1 MTTAPE
7 PQVRRATGPAD
18 LLALAPTVLGFH
30 PEESVVV
37 MTVGAAA
44 HPFHCRVD
52 LPGAVPPP
60 PGEPATDPA
69 AEAAALGD
77 YLAQTA
83 GRHGV
88 DAVALLL
95 YTTRARL
102 AEEVAGVLAGCF
114 EDAGVSLRLC
124 IRADGRRW
132 FGLLGSA
139 GLVPVD
145 GTPYDLSAH
154 PWTAEAV
161 VEGRVT
167 YTSREALRASLVSTD
182 PDDEHAVGLAAL
194 EATGRIAGCT
204 HGPDAF
210 GPAAVVQGVRSH
222 LVAEAHWVRRVV
234 RAAAAGGDRLPAE
247 DAGRLLVAILAL
259 QVRDVAWAEMSRDD
273 ATAHVE
279 LWRDLTRRA
288 PEDLRA
294 APAALLAFAAWLA
307 GDGALAWCAVDRCRE
322 SDPDYRL
329 GSLVAQALEDAVPPS
344 SWTPF
349 DADDLPLFAG

>member
-52 LPGAVPPP
+52 LPGALPPV
-60 PGEPATDPA
+60 PGEPAPDPL
-69 AEAAALGD
+69 AEASALGD
-77 YLAQTA
+77 HLARTA
-83 GRHGV
+83 CRHGV

-95 YTTRARL
+95 YTERGLL
-102 AEEVAGVLAGCF
+102 AEHVADVLAGCF
-114 EDAGVSLRLC
+114 ERAGVTLRLC

-145 GTPYDLSAH
+145 GTPYDLTSHA
-154 PWTAEAV
+154 WTAEAV
-161 VEGRVT
+161 VDGRVT
-167 YTSREALRASLVSTD
+167 YTSREALRASLVGAD
-182 PDDEHAVGLAAL
+182 PGDEQAVALAAL
-194 EATGRIAGCT
+194 DATGRIAGST
-204 HGPDAF
+204 RGPDAL
-210 GPAAVVQGVRSH
+210 GPEAAVHGVRSH
-222 LVAEAHWVRRVV
+222 LVAEAHWVRGVV
-234 RAAAAGGDRLPAE
+234 RAAVAGGDRLPPE

-259 QVRDVAWAEMSRDD
+259 QVRDVAWAEMSGED

-294 APAALLAFAAWLA
+294 APAALLGFAAWLA

-329 GSLVAQALEDAVPPS
+329 GALVAQALEEAVPPS
-344 SWTPF
+344 TWEPF